1 MDTLFDLPL
10 VREDNLLRRFEEIHD
25 FIYAHDGLSPQ
36 ETLEEFIKILFIK
49 MFDEDKKIYK
59 FHLSNDSLDLSS
71 IAELFEL
78 TKMEFNTIFEKT
90 DKINLSPVSLE
101 FVVKKFKNISLNDS
115 SNDVK
120 GLAFQKFL
128 GRHEKSDRGQFF
140 TPEQIINF
148 CVQIIA
154 PQKHEKI
161 LDPACGSGGFLIS
174 SLKYLQ
180 KNNVNVDNKSII
192 NNNLFGIDINKNI
205 ARIAK
210 MKLLLEQNTH
220 SNIIVHN
227 SLEPMDT
234 IKSLLY
240 NEEGFDV
247 ILTNPPFGAKLNK
260 QSLLSTYQLGFKWN
274 KTPEGFMRNAALL
287 NTQTIETLFIERCLD
302 LLKIEGRMAIVLPNG
317 NLENSSLEY
326 IRHFIM
332 KKAKILAVVNLPQET
347 FIPYGTGVK
356 TSILFLEKREG
367 ANIPHYSIF
376 FGKITKLGYQGN
388 KNGTPM
394 YKKNEYGQYLF
405 DNNGNQI
412 IDENI
417 NDLIQSYKRYRDGK
431 EFDNSRAFS
440 ISSVKI
446 GSRFDF
452 DFYSPET
459 RNLFINTNNNIVKL
473 GDICEIV
480 KTKASKLKRDTGLIK
495 YVELSDINTNSF
507 EIINATPYNIYNL
520 PSRAS
525 FEIKEGDIITAIA
538 GNSVG
543 TRKHAT
549 ALVSKKY
556 AGCICTNG
564 FRIIRNSKISPYF
577 LLFYMK
583 NEKFLKQMYT
593 LRTGAAIPSVSDSDI
608 KNIIIEIPKDD
619 IMSIIIEKMQK
630 GFSLQEQAQA
640 EWESIPE
647 TINAVL
653 DEGTTPV
660 IYDCRDIREVEKDS
674 GLLPLRYAKRGI

>member
-49 MFDEDKKIYK
+49 IFNEDKKNK
-59 FHLSNDSLDLSS
+59 FHLSNDSFDLSS
-71 IAELFEL
+71 IFELFES
-78 TKMEFNTIFEKT
+78 TKIEFNTVFEKT
-90 DKINLSPVSLE
+90 DKINLSQVSLE
-101 FVVKKFKNISLNDS
+101 FVVKKFKSISLTDS

-128 GRHEKSDRGQFF
+128 GHHEKADRGQFF

-161 LDPACGSGGFLIS
+161 LDPACGSGGFLVS

-180 KNNVNVDNKSII
+180 KNEINIDNKVII

-227 SLEPMDT
+227 SLEPIDA
-234 IKSLLY
+234 IKLLLN

-247 ILTNPPFGAKLNK
+247 ILTNPPFGAKINQ

-274 KTPEGFMRNAALL
+274 KTHEGFIRSGTLL
-287 NTQTIETLFIERCLD
+287 NTQTVETLFIERCLD
-302 LLKIEGRMAIVLPNG
+302 LLKIGGRMAIVLPNG
-317 NLENSSLEY
+317 NFENSSLEY

-332 KKAKILAVVNLPQET
+332 KKAKILAVINLPQET

-356 TSILFLEKREG
+356 TSILFLEKKEDT
-367 ANIPHYSIF
+367 NIQHYSIF

-412 IDENI
+412 IDEDI
-417 NDLIQSYKRYRDGK
+417 NDLIRSYKKYRDGK
-431 EFDNSRAFS
+431 PFDTSKTFS
-440 ISSVKI
+440 INSVKI

-459 RNLFINTNNNIVKL
+459 RNLFINTHNNTVKL
-473 GDICEIV
+473 GDICEII
-480 KTKASKLKRDTGLIK
+480 KTKSSKLKRDTGLIE
-495 YVELSDINTNSF
+495 YIELSDINTNSF
-507 EIINATPYNIYNL
+507 EIINATSYNIHDL

-525 FEIKEGDIITAIA
+525 FEIQEGDIITAVA

-556 AGCICTNG
+556 SGCICTNG
-564 FRIIRNSKISPYF
+564 FRIIRNSKISLYF

-583 NEKFLKQMYT
+583 NEKFLKQMYM

-619 IMSIIIEKMQK
+619 IMNIIVEKMQNF
-630 GFSLQEQAQA
+630 FSLRDKAQE
-640 EWESIPE
+640 EFESINK
-647 TINAVL
+647 IFCAVL
-653 DEGTTPV
+653 GSE
-660 IYDCRDIREVEKDS
+660 S
-674 GLLPLRYAKRGI
+674 AW